1 MTLQEIFT
9 ANLKYFRKKKKMT
22 QNELTLA
29 LNKGYNYINGIEQ
42 GKSFPQLEVIEQ
54 ICEILEIKPADLFD
68 ENSCKK
74 NIIKSNKEE
83 IVQEVV
89 ERLHNLLKEDIRI
102 ELMKIMKDY

>member
-1 MTLQEIFT
+1 MTLQEVFIN
-9 ANLKYFRKKKKMT
+9 NLKYFRKKKKLT

-68 ENSCKK
+68 ENSCNK
-74 NIIKSNKEE
+74 NIIKTNKDE
-83 IVQEVV
+83 IVAEIVDK
-89 ERLHNLLKEDIRI
+89 LHTLLKEDIKTEVI
-102 ELMKIMKDY
+102 KVMEKY